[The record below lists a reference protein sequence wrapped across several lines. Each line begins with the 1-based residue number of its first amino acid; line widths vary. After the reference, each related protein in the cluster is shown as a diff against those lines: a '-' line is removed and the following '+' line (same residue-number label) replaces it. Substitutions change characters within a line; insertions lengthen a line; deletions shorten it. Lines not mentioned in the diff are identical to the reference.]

1 MRIDLDKWVC
11 GLIYLWVY
19 NGTGF
24 VDYGFDFVVL
34 VWWEEGGDGRWKW
47 VGLVPGC
54 HLGVLDN
61 IIKNKWKNNIIIK

>member
-1 MRIDLDKWVC
+1 MVCGNRSLLRESECVLLMRIDLDKWVC

-34 VWWEEGGDGRWKW
+34 VWWEEGGDGR
-47 VGLVPGC
+47 
-54 HLGVLDN
+54 
-61 IIKNKWKNNIIIK
+61 